1 MCLCTERYKGSQRHT
16 VTVQRR
22 ARQRRGQKGRIPT
35 PVSISKQVPMG
46 SFTPDYPQIGEPVV
60 IDGAELEAMRLID
73 LEGLS
78 QEEAGV
84 RMGVSRG
91 TIWRLLQ
98 EARRKTTA
106 ALSEGRRID
115 IKSE

>member
-1 MCLCTERYKGSQRHT
+1 VHGS
-16 VTVQRR
+16 
-22 ARQRRGQKGRIPT
+22 
-35 PVSISKQVPMG
+35 
-46 SFTPDYPQIGEPVV
+46 SFTPTAASSGEPVV
-60 IDGAELEAMRLID
+60 LDGAELEALRLVD

-84 RMGVSRG
+84 KMGVSRG

-98 EARRKTTA
+98 EARRKTAA

-115 IKSE
+115 IEPE

>member
-1 MCLCTERYKGSQRHT
+1 
-16 VTVQRR
+16 
-22 ARQRRGQKGRIPT
+22 
-35 PVSISKQVPMG
+35 VPEG
-46 SFTPDYPQIGEPVV
+46 SFTPDTPQLGEPVV
-60 IDGAELEAMRLID
+60 LDGAELEVIRLVD

-78 QEEAGV
+78 QEEAGA

-98 EARRKTTA
+98 EARRKTAA

-115 IKSE
+115 IKPG

>member
-1 MCLCTERYKGSQRHT
+1 M
-16 VTVQRR
+16 
-22 ARQRRGQKGRIPT
+22 PT
-35 PVSISKQVPMG
+35 PVFIGHQLAAE
-46 SFTPDYPQIGEPVV
+46 SFEPQPSSEKSPVV
-60 IDGAELEAMRLID
+60 LEHAELETLRLVD

-98 EARRKTTA
+98 EARRKTA
-106 ALSEGRRID
+106 RALVEGRSLRI
-115 IKSE
+115 STSPP